1 MNTKP
6 KIILAMPADVEIYRL
21 VERNLAHYGFEVIY
35 LNLVRQSGKFRYP
48 SLWMRL
54 KAKFHKI
61 ILRDKNRFKE
71 QLKQQVFKANF
82 LNYIRDIG
90 KVDYA
95 LFIRADLYDQDT
107 IEAVKNNVQK
117 SMVAYQWDGMERFP
131 AIWQRTEFFDRFFVF
146 DTADWQNT
154 PHFLPTTN
162 FYFDC
167 LAFPPNEPQYDCYFV
182 GAHSAERVA
191 MITHFVNFA
200 EQNGLKLDFSIA
212 PTSHQ
217 EKEQFREHY
226 PSPSIKLLAIGKTFL
241 ENLTALQDSRMV
253 LDFLNPIHNG
263 LSFRPFEA
271 MIYRKK
277 LITTNPKIKLYDF
290 YRPENIFVWDGM
302 NFDGMLEW
310 MQQPYQPL
318 PDDIVQKYSFGNWI
332 RYMLDIE
339 PHQKI
344 TLPKP

>member
-35 LNLVRQSGKFRYP
+35 LNLAQQGGKFRYP
-48 SLWMRL
+48 SLWARL
-54 KAKFHKI
+54 KTKFHKI

-82 LNYIRDIG
+82 LNFIRNIG

-95 LFIRADLYDQDT
+95 LFIRADLHDADV
-107 IEAVKNNVQK
+107 IAAVKQNVQK
-117 SMVAYQWDGMERFP
+117 SMIAYQWDGMARFP
-131 AIWQRTEFFDRFFVF
+131 AIWQRIPFFDRFFVF
-146 DTADWQNT
+146 DTDDWQHN
-154 PHFLPTTN
+154 PSFLPTTN

-167 LAFPPNEPQYDCYFV
+167 LAFPPNTPQYDCYFV
-182 GAHSAERVA
+182 GAHSAERMG
-191 MITHFVNFA
+191 MILNFVHFA
-200 EQNGLKLDFSIA
+200 EQNSLQLDFSIA

-217 EKEQFREHY
+217 EKERFREYY
-226 PSPSIKLLAIGKTFL
+226 PSASIQELTCGKTFL
-241 ENLTALQDSRMV
+241 ENLAALQNSRV
-253 LDFLNPIHNG
+253 LLDFLNPIHNG

-277 LITTNPKIKLYDF
+277 LITTNPKIKQYDF
-290 YRPENIFVWDGM
+290 YRPENIFVWDGVQ
-302 NFDGMLEW
+302 FDGLLEW
-310 MQQPYQPL
+310 MHQPYQPL
-318 PDDIVQKYSFGNWI
+318 PDDVVQKYSFGNWI